1 MNAQHI
7 VLLHHFRR
15 LLEAAHREGIAV
27 APLKGA
33 HLITSV
39 YPPYEDRGKMG
50 DVDFLVRAEDWDRV
64 EPLMTA
70 LGFFGP
76 SRRSRHEAAFHF
88 SLENGKTF
96 LFEAHRYLFDPRRFE
111 IDHDGLW
118 RRAAQ
123 STCEGQP
130 CFRLA
135 PEDNFCHIAFHSMIH
150 RFKNL
155 ARTVRDLELVLVN
168 ADPSLNERILER
180 ATEWRTTRTAWLLL
194 KLISE
199 RRPELVT
206 PGILSAL
213 EPPRPVRAAAFLLI
227 DSEVRSRLE
236 KLDYRLQAALLWPLF
251 IDRISSLARMVL
263 GWANE

>member
-39 YPPYEDRGKMG
+39 YPPHEDRGKMS
-50 DVDFLVRAEDWDRV
+50 DVDFLLRAGDWDRI
-64 EPLMTA
+64 EPLMAT

-88 SLENGKTF
+88 ALENGKTF

-135 PEDNFCHIAFHSMIH
+135 PEDHVCHIAFHSMIH
-150 RFKNL
+150 RFNNL
-155 ARTVRDLELVLVN
+155 PRTVRDLELVLESSG
-168 ADPSLNERILER
+168 PSVCERVLER
-180 ATEWRTTRTAWLLL
+180 ATEWRTTRTAWLALER
-194 KLISE
+194 ISR
-199 RRPELVT
+199 RRPELVDKRV
-206 PGILSAL
+206 LDSLA
-213 EPPRPVRAAAFLLI
+213 PPRPIRVAASLLI
-227 DSEVRSRLE
+227 DDNEVSRLTG
-236 KLDYRLQAALLWPLF
+236 LSYRLQAALIWPLF
-251 IDRISSLARMVL
+251 FDQNSCLMRMVL
-263 GWANE
+263 GRVNA